1 MSSIIPNTRRLSIL
15 PVEDLEAWQF
25 YKTHQST
32 FWTAEEISFS
42 EDRAVFENLPEKE
55 QKIILKILAFFSFAD
70 TLININISNHF
81 ANYPDNTLEVNAFYG
96 FQTMMENIHS
106 ETYALQILELVK
118 EKEERDLLF
127 NSVLSY
133 PNVRMKTDWINKWIE
148 AKDVK
153 HTHRLLAFTLIEGIF
168 FSCSFST
175 IFWFKKRGTL
185 LNGLIY
191 SNELIARDE
200 SLHQFFGAFLF
211 NRYNVPREKNNDL
224 ILHTHEVHEIVNE
237 AVEIEKQFARDVLE
251 ESLPGLTFQ
260 LMEQYIQFLANNIL
274 KSIYYPPLYDLQ
286 KNNNPFDF
294 MEVQFELQTKTNFFE
309 KKESGYQRSYGSGY
323 LNDIDFSEL

>member
-1 MSSIIPNTRRLSIL
+1 MVEETAVRLSIL
-15 PVEDLEAWQF
+15 PVQDLEAWKF

-42 EDRAVFENLPEKE
+42 EDRIVFENLPEKE

-70 TLININISNHF
+70 TMININISKHF
-81 ANYPDNTLEVNAFYG
+81 ANYPKNSLEVNAFYG

-127 NSVLSY
+127 NSVQKY
-133 PNVRMKTDWINKWIE
+133 PNVQMKTNWINKWIE

-185 LNGLIY
+185 LNGLIH
-191 SNELIARDE
+191 SNELISRDE
-200 SLHQFFGAFLF
+200 GLHQFFGAFLF
-211 NRYNVPREKNNDL
+211 NRYNNDNDGGAFLTLDKNDVY
-224 ILHTHEVHEIVNE
+224 TIVKE
-237 AVEIEKQFARDVLE
+237 AVEIEKQFAHDVLE
-251 ESLPGLTFQ
+251 DSLPGLTFK
-260 LMEQYIQFLANNIL
+260 LMTQYIQFLANNIL
-274 KSIYYPPLYDLQ
+274 KSIHYPPLYDI
-286 KNNNPFDF
+286 KENTNPFDF
-294 MEVQFELQTKTNFFE
+294 MDIQFELQTKTNFFE
-309 KKESGYQRSYGSGY
+309 KKESAYQRSYGSGY
-323 LNDIDFSEL
+323 LNDIDFSGL